1 MKSRKLRQPGNL
13 FQSTAIILMATLLL
27 STPAMADKL
36 TGLAGSMGGL
46 WYRDMA
52 GIAKA
57 VKETFP
63 DLQIDV
69 VSGGGVGN
77 LIRASKSPDVI
88 GCTSFINLVQAGKG
102 IAAFKGRKPIK
113 NLRLLLSTMDVVYLY
128 ALFRQEVPITNVRDI
143 KTKKLGLKINTIPK
157 GTSTEWMV
165 NTMLKYT
172 DISYKDIESYG
183 GKVSFT
189 NWNDMVNLMK
199 DGHIDGIL
207 GGGAEKAGW
216 LINLTTARKIN
227 FTPFDEASGE
237 RFNKEWESS
246 WGILPANTYQGQDKP
261 YRTIRLNPFT
271 VVVANE
277 SLPEETA
284 YKIVKAVC
292 DNPESFKLV
301 HQAQLKHFT
310 PAGAWKAG
318 TLQLHKGAEK
328 YFREKG
334 YIK

>member
-1 MKSRKLRQPGNL
+1 MKTRKLRQPGNL
-13 FQSTAIILMATLLL
+13 FQSAAVILMAILFL
-27 STPAMADKL
+27 SVPAAAEKL
-36 TGLAGSMGGL
+36 TGVAGAMGGL

-52 GIAKA
+52 GVAKA
-57 VKETFP
+57 VKEAYP
-63 DLQIDV
+63 DIQIDV

-77 LIRASKSPDVI
+77 LIRASKNPDVI
-88 GCTSFINLVQAGKG
+88 GCTAAINLVQARQG
-102 IAAFKGRKPIK
+102 IAAFKGKKPIK

-128 ALFRQEVPITNVRDI
+128 ALFRTEVPITNVRDI
-143 KTKKLGLKINTIPK
+143 KTKKLGLKINTIPR
-157 GTSTEWMV
+157 GTSTEWLI

-227 FTPFDEASGE
+227 FTPFYDPAVD
-237 RFNKEWESS
+237 RFNKDWESS
-246 WGILPANTYQGQDKP
+246 WGVLPANTYQGQDKS
-261 YRTIRLNPFT
+261 YRTLKLNPFT

-277 SLPEETA
+277 NLPENTA

-292 DNPESFKLV
+292 DKPESFKLV
-301 HQAQLKHFT
+301 HPAQLKHFT
-310 PAGAWKAG
+310 PAKAWKAG
-318 TLQLHKGAEK
+318 TLKLHKGAEK